1 MKLLSPS
8 SLLAFSSPIQKSLH
22 HHHHGSFSRY
32 ASSSPLI
39 LFFKRNFISEGFVSH
54 SVPFIK
60 TTKRNNSMSS
70 NNSNNKL
77 LPEKGVIN
85 IYNEQSTIP
94 NINMNKIEQTIFTIR
109 DVIGYNSYSV
119 NLVLVEDE
127 YMKETNLDSRGID
140 KPTDILSFP
149 LHDTVLGG
157 AKGAGTLVDPE
168 FNIPEYYCLGDMMID
183 VPYVMRRIEEDKLY
197 NESESESGYEDD
209 DDDEEEYDDDDDGD
223 DYEDYVGDD
232 DRGVS
237 GAMAT
242 IYDPEERIQLLL
254 VHGMLHLVGY
264 DHIEDDDYEVMV
276 TKEEEIVKVLQEAKL
291 IGTKE
296 SE

>member
-22 HHHHGSFSRY
+22 HHHHHGSFSRY
-32 ASSSPLI
+32 ASSSSSPLI
-39 LFFKRNFISEGFVSH
+39 LFFKKNFISEGFVSH
-54 SVPFIK
+54 SEPFIYK

-197 NESESESGYEDD
+197 NESESGHEDD
-209 DDDEEEYDDDDDGD
+209 EYDDEEYDDDDDE
-223 DYEDYVGDD
+223 EDYVGDD

-276 TKEEEIVKVLQEAKL
+276 TKEEEIVKLLQEAKL
-291 IGTKE
+291 IGRKE
-296 SE
+296 NE

>member
-1 MKLLSPS
+1 
-8 SLLAFSSPIQKSLH
+8 
-22 HHHHGSFSRY
+22 
-32 ASSSPLI
+32 
-39 LFFKRNFISEGFVSH
+39 
-54 SVPFIK
+54 
-60 TTKRNNSMSS
+60 MSS

-209 DDDEEEYDDDDDGD
+209 DDDEEEYDDEDDDED
-223 DYEDYVGDD
+223 DDYVGDD

-264 DHIEDDDYEVMV
+264 DHIEDDDYELMV

>member
-1 MKLLSPS
+1 MMKLLSPS

-22 HHHHGSFSRY
+22 HHHGSFSRY
-32 ASSSPLI
+32 ASSSSSPLI
-39 LFFKRNFISEGFVSH
+39 LFFKKNFISEGFVSH
-54 SVPFIK
+54 SEPFIYK

-197 NESESESGYEDD
+197 NESESGHEDD
-209 DDDEEEYDDDDDGD
+209 EYDDEEYDDDDDE
-223 DYEDYVGDD
+223 EDYVGDD

-276 TKEEEIVKVLQEAKL
+276 TKEEEIVKLLQEAKL
-291 IGTKE
+291 IGRKE
-296 SE
+296 NE